1 MHILLGGITLKLFWE
16 IDEEGYYTLKKIN
29 EAEIAKAEK
38 KLGVTLPDT
47 YKKLILE
54 QNGGYTIHNA
64 FPTTHSNSW
73 AEDHIQFNHLL
84 GIAEDEG
91 IMDSA
96 YLIKEWELPEGLVL
110 INGDGHTWVA
120 MDYRKTKENPTIHYF
135 DVEMEEDFKLADS
148 FDKFIEGLYTAEYSV
163 DEEAVEG
170 EYEEEEEEHITKAE
184 LEAILEKEVAN
195 PADIHQ
201 ITKYPLQDLEEVEWF
216 FKRIK
221 SYIESVKDEDV
232 LFEVARS
239 IETILILR
247 VYTMPSNDIIKKTLF
262 EIVDIFEKTKIPQIT
277 VTAGNFAVNIDFLD

>member
-1 MHILLGGITLKLFWE
+1 MKSFWE

-120 MDYRKTKENPTIHYF
+120 MDYRKTKENPAIHYF

-148 FDKFIEGLYTAEYSV
+148 FDEFIQGLYTAEYTI
-163 DEEAVEG
+163 DEEAAEG
-170 EYEEEEEEHITKAE
+170 EYELSEVHLSKEE
-184 LEAILEKEVAN
+184 LEAIFELDVLDEENLYK
-195 PADIHQ
+195 IQ
-201 ITKYPLQDLEEVEWF
+201 YYPMVDLNEIEWF
-216 FKRIK
+216 FKK
-221 SYIESVKDEDV
+221 MQYHIEKTKDEDD
-232 LFEVARS
+232 LYEVAS
-239 IETILILR
+239 TVNNALLLNPNMPINDKINEILQQIAKFLEKDDEPLL
-247 VYTMPSNDIIKKTLF
+247 VNLGEHIAMKTS
-262 EIVDIFEKTKIPQIT
+262 
-277 VTAGNFAVNIDFLD
+277 FLY

>member
-1 MHILLGGITLKLFWE
+1 MKSFWE

-148 FDKFIEGLYTAEYSV
+148 FDEFIEGLYTAEYTV
-163 DEEAVEG
+163 DEEAAAA
-170 EYEEEEEEHITKAE
+170 EYELPEEHLSKEELKAIFE
-184 LEAILEKEVAN
+184 LDVLDEDNLYKI
-195 PADIHQ
+195 Q
-201 ITKYPLQDLEEVEWF
+201 YYPMVDLNEIEWF
-216 FKRIK
+216 FKK
-221 SYIESVKDEDV
+221 MQYHIEKTKDEDD
-232 LFEVARS
+232 LYEVAS
-239 IETILILR
+239 TINNALLLNPNMPINDKINEILQQIAKFLEK
-247 VYTMPSNDIIKKTLF
+247 NDEPLLVNLGEHIAMKTS
-262 EIVDIFEKTKIPQIT
+262 
-277 VTAGNFAVNIDFLD
+277 FLY

>member
-1 MHILLGGITLKLFWE
+1 MKSFWE

-84 GIAEDEG
+84 GIAEGEG

-96 YLIKEWELPEGLVL
+96 YLIKEWELPKGLVL
-110 INGDGHTWVA
+110 ISGDGHTWVA
-120 MDYRKTKENPTIHYF
+120 MDYRKTKENPAIHYF

-148 FDKFIEGLYTAEYSV
+148 FDEFIEGLYTAEYSV
-163 DEEAVEG
+163 DEEAAEG
-170 EYEEEEEEHITKAE
+170 EYEPLEDYLSKEE
-184 LEAILEKEVAN
+184 LEAIFKL
-195 PADIHQ
+195 DILDEDNLYKIQ
-201 ITKYPLQDLEEVEWF
+201 YYPMVDLNEIEWF
-216 FKRIK
+216 FKK
-221 SYIESVKDEDV
+221 MQYHIEKTKDEDD
-232 LFEVARS
+232 LYEVAS
-239 IETILILR
+239 TINNALLLNPNMPINDKINEILQQIAKFLEK
-247 VYTMPSNDIIKKTLF
+247 NDEPLLVNLGEHIAMKTS
-262 EIVDIFEKTKIPQIT
+262 
-277 VTAGNFAVNIDFLD
+277 FLY

>member
-1 MHILLGGITLKLFWE
+1 MKSFWE
-16 IDEEGYYTLKKIN
+16 IDEEGYYTLKKVN

-38 KLGVTLPDT
+38 KLGITLPDT

-120 MDYRKTKENPTIHYF
+120 MDYRKTKENPPIHYF
-135 DVEMEEDFKLADS
+135 DVEMGEDFKLANS
-148 FDKFIEGLYTAEYSV
+148 FDEFIQGLYTAEYTV
-163 DEEAVEG
+163 DEEAAKV
-170 EYEEEEEEHITKAE
+170 EYELTEVYLSKEE
-184 LEAILEKEVAN
+184 LEAIFELDVLDEENLYK
-195 PADIHQ
+195 IQ
-201 ITKYPLQDLEEVEWF
+201 YYPMVDLNEIEWF
-216 FKRIK
+216 FKK
-221 SYIESVKDEDV
+221 MQYHIEKTKDEDD
-232 LFEVARS
+232 LYEVAS
-239 IETILILR
+239 TINNALLLNPNMPINDKINEILQQIAKFLEK
-247 VYTMPSNDIIKKTLF
+247 NDEPLLVNLGEHIAMKTS
-262 EIVDIFEKTKIPQIT
+262 
-277 VTAGNFAVNIDFLD
+277 FLY

>member
-1 MHILLGGITLKLFWE
+1 MKLFWE

-38 KLGVTLPDT
+38 KLGITLPDT

-120 MDYRKTKENPTIHYF
+120 MDYRKTKENPAIHYF

-148 FDKFIEGLYTAEYSV
+148 FDEFIEGLYTAEYSV
-163 DEEAVEG
+163 DEEAAEG
-170 EYEEEEEEHITKAE
+170 EYEEEEEEYITKAE
-184 LEAILEKEVAN
+184 LEAILEKEAAN

>member
-1 MHILLGGITLKLFWE
+1 MKSFWE
-16 IDEEGYYTLKKIN
+16 IDDEGYYTLKKIN
-29 EAEIAKAEK
+29 EAEISKAEK
-38 KLGVTLPDT
+38 KLGVTLPGT

-120 MDYRKTKENPTIHYF
+120 MDYRKTKENPAIHYF

-148 FDKFIEGLYTAEYSV
+148 FDEFIQVLYTAEYTV
-163 DEEAVEG
+163 DEEAAEG
-170 EYEEEEEEHITKAE
+170 EYELSEVHLSKKE
-184 LEAILEKEVAN
+184 LEAIFELDVLDEENLYK
-195 PADIHQ
+195 IQ
-201 ITKYPLQDLEEVEWF
+201 YYPMVDLNEIEWF
-216 FKRIK
+216 FKK
-221 SYIESVKDEDV
+221 MQYHIEKTKDEDD
-232 LFEVARS
+232 LYEVAS
-239 IETILILR
+239 TINNVLLLNPNMPINDKINGNLNQIAKFLEKNKDPLIVNLGEHIA
-247 VYTMPSNDIIKKTLF
+247 MKTS
-262 EIVDIFEKTKIPQIT
+262 
-277 VTAGNFAVNIDFLD
+277 FLW

>member
-1 MHILLGGITLKLFWE
+1 MKSFWE

-73 AEDHIQFNHLL
+73 AEAHIQFNHLL

-148 FDKFIEGLYTAEYSV
+148 FDEFIEGLYTVEYSV
-163 DEEAVEG
+163 DEEAAEG
-170 EYEEEEEEHITKAE
+170 EYEEEEEEYITKAE
-184 LEAILEKEVAN
+184 LEAILEKEAPN

-221 SYIESVKDEDV
+221 SYIESVKEEDV

-247 VYTMPSNDIIKKTLF
+247 VDTMPSNDIIKKTLF

>member
-1 MHILLGGITLKLFWE
+1 MKSFWE
-16 IDEEGYYTLKKIN
+16 IDDEGYYTLKKIN
-29 EAEIAKAEK
+29 AEEVAKAEK

-54 QNGGYTIHNA
+54 QNGGYTVHNA

-120 MDYRKTKENPTIHYF
+120 MDYRKTKENPAIHYF

-148 FDKFIEGLYTAEYSV
+148 FDEFIEGLYTAEYTI
-163 DEEAVEG
+163 DEEVAEG
-170 EYEEEEEEHITKAE
+170 EYELSEVHLSKEE
-184 LEAILEKEVAN
+184 LEAIFELDVLDEENLYK
-195 PADIHQ
+195 IQ
-201 ITKYPLQDLEEVEWF
+201 YYPMVDLNEIEWF
-216 FKRIK
+216 FKK
-221 SYIESVKDEDV
+221 MQYHIEKTKDEDD
-232 LFEVARS
+232 LYEVAS
-239 IETILILR
+239 TINNVLLLNPN
-247 VYTMPSNDIIKKTLF
+247 MPINDKINENLNQIAKFLEKNDDPLLVNLGEHIAMKTS
-262 EIVDIFEKTKIPQIT
+262 
-277 VTAGNFAVNIDFLD
+277 FLY

>member
-1 MHILLGGITLKLFWE
+1 MKSFWE
-16 IDEEGYYTLKKIN
+16 IDEEGYYTLKKID

-47 YKKLILE
+47 YKKLIME
-54 QNGGYTIHNA
+54 QNGGYAVHNA

-84 GIAEDEG
+84 GIAEGEG

-120 MDYRKTKENPTIHYF
+120 MDYRKTKENPAIHYF

-148 FDKFIEGLYTAEYSV
+148 FDEFIEGLYTVEYSV
-163 DEEAVEG
+163 DEEVADG
-170 EYEEEEEEHITKAE
+170 EYEEEEEEEEEYITKAE
-184 LEAILEKEVAN
+184 LEAILEKEAPD

-232 LFEVARS
+232 LYEVAAS
-239 IETILILR
+239 IDTILILR
-247 VYTMPSNDIIKKTLF
+247 VDTMPSNDIIKKTLF
-262 EIVDIFEKTKIPQIT
+262 EIVDIFEKTEIPQIT

>member
-1 MHILLGGITLKLFWE
+1 MKSFWE

-73 AEDHIQFNHLL
+73 AEDHIRFNHLL

-91 IMDSA
+91 IMESA

-148 FDKFIEGLYTAEYSV
+148 FDEFIDGLYTAEYSV
-163 DEEAVEG
+163 DEEAAEG
-170 EYEEEEEEHITKAE
+170 EYEEEEEEYITKAE
-184 LEAILEKEVAN
+184 LEAILEKEAAN

>member
-1 MHILLGGITLKLFWE
+1 MKSFWE
-16 IDEEGYYTLKKIN
+16 IDEESYYTLKKIS
-29 EAEIAKAEK
+29 EAEISKAEK

-120 MDYRKTKENPTIHYF
+120 MDYRKTKKNPAIHYF

-148 FDKFIEGLYTAEYSV
+148 FDEFVERLYTAEYTV
-163 DEEAVEG
+163 DEEATEV
-170 EYEEEEEEHITKAE
+170 EYELSEVHLSKEE
-184 LEAILEKEVAN
+184 LEAIFELDVLDEENLYK
-195 PADIHQ
+195 IQ
-201 ITKYPLQDLEEVEWF
+201 YYPMVDLNEIEWF
-216 FKRIK
+216 FKK
-221 SYIESVKDEDV
+221 MQYHIEKTKDEDA
-232 LFEVARS
+232 LYQVAD
-239 IETILILR
+239 TINNILLLNPNMPINNNIKGLVQQISDFLQSNEDPLVVNVGELILSE
-247 VYTMPSNDIIKKTLF
+247 VESII
-262 EIVDIFEKTKIPQIT
+262 
-277 VTAGNFAVNIDFLD
+277 

>member
-1 MHILLGGITLKLFWE
+1 MKSFWE
-16 IDEEGYYTLKKIN
+16 IDEEGYYTLKKIS
-29 EAEIAKAEK
+29 EAEISKAEK
-38 KLGVTLPDT
+38 KLGVTFPDT

-120 MDYRKTKENPTIHYF
+120 MDYRKTKENPAIHYF

-148 FDKFIEGLYTAEYSV
+148 FDEFIEGLYTVEYSV
-163 DEEAVEG
+163 DEEVADG
-170 EYEEEEEEHITKAE
+170 EYEEEEEEEYITKAE
-184 LEAILEKEVAN
+184 LEAILEKEAPD

-232 LFEVARS
+232 LYEVAAS
-239 IETILILR
+239 IDTILILR
-247 VYTMPSNDIIKKTLF
+247 VDTMPSNDIIKKTLF
-262 EIVDIFEKTKIPQIT
+262 EIVDIFEKTEIPQIT

>member
-1 MHILLGGITLKLFWE
+1 MKSFWE

-29 EAEIAKAEK
+29 EAEIAKVEK

-120 MDYRKTKENPTIHYF
+120 MDYRKTKENPAIHYF

-148 FDKFIEGLYTAEYSV
+148 FDEFIEELYTAEYSV
-163 DEEAVEG
+163 DEEAAAA
-170 EYEEEEEEHITKAE
+170 EYELPEEHLSKEELKAIFE
-184 LEAILEKEVAN
+184 LDVLDEDNLYKI
-195 PADIHQ
+195 Q
-201 ITKYPLQDLEEVEWF
+201 YYPMVDLNEIEWF
-216 FKRIK
+216 FKK
-221 SYIESVKDEDV
+221 MQYHIEKTKDEDD
-232 LFEVARS
+232 LYEVADTIINILLLNPNMPINNNIKELMQQIS
-239 IETILILR
+239 NFLQSNEDPLVVNVGELILIE
-247 VYTMPSNDIIKKTLF
+247 VESII
-262 EIVDIFEKTKIPQIT
+262 
-277 VTAGNFAVNIDFLD
+277 

>member
-1 MHILLGGITLKLFWE
+1 MKSFWE
-16 IDEEGYYTLKKIN
+16 IDDEGYYTLKKIT
-29 EAEIAKAEK
+29 AEEVAKAEK

-54 QNGGYTIHNA
+54 QNGGYIVHNA

-120 MDYRKTKENPTIHYF
+120 MDYRKTKENPAIHYF

-148 FDKFIEGLYTAEYSV
+148 FDEFIQGLYTAEYTV
-163 DEEAVEG
+163 DEEAAEG
-170 EYEEEEEEHITKAE
+170 EYELSEVHLSKEE
-184 LEAILEKEVAN
+184 LEAIFELDVLDEGNLYKIQYYPMVDLKE
-195 PADIHQ
+195 I
-201 ITKYPLQDLEEVEWF
+201 EWF
-216 FKRIK
+216 FKMMQ
-221 SYIESVKDEDV
+221 YHIEKTKDEDD
-232 LFEVARS
+232 LYEVAS
-239 IETILILR
+239 TINNVLLLNPNMPINDKINGNLNQIAKFLEKNKDPLILNLGEHIA
-247 VYTMPSNDIIKKTLF
+247 MKTS
-262 EIVDIFEKTKIPQIT
+262 
-277 VTAGNFAVNIDFLD
+277 FLY

>member
-1 MHILLGGITLKLFWE
+1 MHILLGGITLKSFWE
-16 IDEEGYYTLKKIN
+16 IDEKGYYTLKKIN
-29 EAEIAKAEK
+29 AEEIAKAEK
-38 KLGVTLPDT
+38 KLGITLPDT

-110 INGDGHTWVA
+110 INGDGHTWVT
-120 MDYRKTKENPTIHYF
+120 MDYRKTKENPAIHYF

-148 FDKFIEGLYTAEYSV
+148 FDEFIEGLYTVEYSV
-163 DEEAVEG
+163 DEEVAEG
-170 EYEEEEEEHITKAE
+170 EYEEEEEYITKAE
-184 LEAILEKEVAN
+184 LEAILEKEAPD

-232 LFEVARS
+232 LYEVAAS
-239 IETILILR
+239 IDTILILR
-247 VYTMPSNDIIKKTLF
+247 VDTMPSNDIIKKTLF
-262 EIVDIFEKTKIPQIT
+262 EIVDIFEKTEIPQIT

>member
-1 MHILLGGITLKLFWE
+1 MKSFWE
-16 IDEEGYYTLKKIN
+16 IDEEGYYTLKKIT
-29 EAEIAKAEK
+29 AEEVAKAEK

-54 QNGGYTIHNA
+54 QNGGNTIHNA

-120 MDYRKTKENPTIHYF
+120 MDYRKTKENPAIHYF

-148 FDKFIEGLYTAEYSV
+148 FDEFIEGLYTVEYTV
-163 DEEAVEG
+163 DEEAAEG
-170 EYEEEEEEHITKAE
+170 ENELSEVHLSKEE
-184 LEAILEKEVAN
+184 LEAIFELDVLDEGNLYKIQYYPMVDLKE
-195 PADIHQ
+195 I
-201 ITKYPLQDLEEVEWF
+201 EWL
-216 FKRIK
+216 FKK
-221 SYIESVKDEDV
+221 MQYHIENTKDEDV
-232 LFEVARS
+232 LYQVAD
-239 IETILILR
+239 TILCIFLLNQNMPINEKISEILHQIAKFLEK
-247 VYTMPSNDIIKKTLF
+247 NDDPLL
-262 EIVDIFEKTKIPQIT
+262 
-277 VTAGNFAVNIDFLD
+277 VNLGENIAMETSFLY

>member
-1 MHILLGGITLKLFWE
+1 MKSFWE
-16 IDEEGYYTLKKIN
+16 IDDEGYYTLKKIT
-29 EAEIAKAEK
+29 AEEVAKAEK

-54 QNGGYTIHNA
+54 QNGGYIIHNA

-120 MDYRKTKENPTIHYF
+120 MDYQKTKENPAIHYF

-148 FDKFIEGLYTAEYSV
+148 FDEFIEGLYTAEYTA
-163 DEEAVEG
+163 DEEAAEG
-170 EYEEEEEEHITKAE
+170 EYELSEVHLSKEE
-184 LEAILEKEVAN
+184 LEAIFELDVLDEGNLQK
-195 PADIHQ
+195 IQ
-201 ITKYPLQDLEEVEWF
+201 YYPMVDLNEIKWF
-216 FKRIK
+216 FKK
-221 SYIESVKDEDV
+221 MQYHIEKTRDEDD
-232 LFEVARS
+232 LYEVAS
-239 IETILILR
+239 TINNVLLLNPNMPINDKINGNLNQIAKFLEKNKDPLIVNLGEHIA
-247 VYTMPSNDIIKKTLF
+247 MKTS
-262 EIVDIFEKTKIPQIT
+262 
-277 VTAGNFAVNIDFLD
+277 FL

>member
-1 MHILLGGITLKLFWE
+1 MKSFWE
-16 IDEEGYYTLKKIN
+16 IDEEGYHTLKKIN

-38 KLGVTLPDT
+38 KLGITLPDT

-96 YLIKEWELPEGLVL
+96 YLIEEWELPEGLVL

-120 MDYRKTKENPTIHYF
+120 MDYRKTKENPAIHYF

-148 FDKFIEGLYTAEYSV
+148 FDEFIEGLYTVEYTV
-163 DEEAVEG
+163 DEEAAAA
-170 EYEEEEEEHITKAE
+170 EY
-184 LEAILEKEVAN
+184 
-195 PADIHQ
+195 
-201 ITKYPLQDLEEVEWF
+201 
-216 FKRIK
+216 
-221 SYIESVKDEDV
+221 
-232 LFEVARS
+232 
-239 IETILILR
+239 
-247 VYTMPSNDIIKKTLF
+247 
-262 EIVDIFEKTKIPQIT
+262 
-277 VTAGNFAVNIDFLD
+277 DFLKII

>member
-1 MHILLGGITLKLFWE
+1 MKSFWE

-38 KLGVTLPDT
+38 KLGVSLPDT

-91 IMDSA
+91 IMESA

-110 INGDGHTWVA
+110 IFGDGHTWVT
-120 MDYRKTKENPTIHYF
+120 MDYRKTKENPASHYY

-148 FDKFIEGLYTAEYSV
+148 FDEFIEGLYTVEYSV
-163 DEEAVEG
+163 DEEAAEG
-170 EYEEEEEEHITKAE
+170 EYELSEVHLSKEE
-184 LEAILEKEVAN
+184 LEAIFELDVLDEENLYK
-195 PADIHQ
+195 IQ
-201 ITKYPLQDLEEVEWF
+201 YYPMVDLNEIEWF
-216 FKRIK
+216 FKK
-221 SYIESVKDEDV
+221 MQYHIEKTKDEDD
-232 LFEVARS
+232 LYEVAS
-239 IETILILR
+239 TVNNALLLNPNMPINDKINEILQQIAKFLEK
-247 VYTMPSNDIIKKTLF
+247 NDEPLLVNLGEHIAMKTS
-262 EIVDIFEKTKIPQIT
+262 
-277 VTAGNFAVNIDFLD
+277 FLY

>member
-1 MHILLGGITLKLFWE
+1 MKLFWE

-38 KLGVTLPDT
+38 KLGITLPDT

-120 MDYRKTKENPTIHYF
+120 MDYRKTKENPAIHYF

-148 FDKFIEGLYTAEYSV
+148 FDEFIEGLYTAKYSV
-163 DEEAVEG
+163 DEEAAEG
-170 EYEEEEEEHITKAE
+170 EYEEEEEEYITKAE
-184 LEAILEKEVAN
+184 LEAILEKEAAN

>member
-1 MHILLGGITLKLFWE
+1 LKSFWE
-16 IDEEGYYTLKKIN
+16 IDDEGYYTLKKIT
-29 EAEIAKAEK
+29 AEEVAKAEK

-54 QNGGYTIHNA
+54 QNGGYTVHNA

-120 MDYRKTKENPTIHYF
+120 MDYRKTKENPAIHYF

-148 FDKFIEGLYTAEYSV
+148 FDEFIEGLYTVEYTV
-163 DEEAVEG
+163 DEEATEV
-170 EYEEEEEEHITKAE
+170 EYELTEDNLSKEE
-184 LEAILEKEVAN
+184 LEAIFEL
-195 PADIHQ
+195 DILDEDNLYKIQ
-201 ITKYPLQDLEEVEWF
+201 YYPMVDLNEIEWF
-216 FKRIK
+216 FKK
-221 SYIESVKDEDV
+221 MQYHIEKTKDEDA
-232 LFEVARS
+232 LYQVADTFNNILLLNPNMPINNNIKELVQQIS
-239 IETILILR
+239 DFLQSNEDPLVVNVGELIL
-247 VYTMPSNDIIKKTLF
+247 SEFESII
-262 EIVDIFEKTKIPQIT
+262 
-277 VTAGNFAVNIDFLD
+277 

>member
-1 MHILLGGITLKLFWE
+1 MKSFWE
-16 IDEEGYYTLKKIN
+16 IDDEGYYTLKKIT
-29 EAEIAKAEK
+29 AEEVAKAEK

-54 QNGGYTIHNA
+54 QNGGYTVHNA

-120 MDYRKTKENPTIHYF
+120 MDYRKTKENPAIHYF

-148 FDKFIEGLYTAEYSV
+148 FDEFIEGLYTVEYTV
-163 DEEAVEG
+163 DEEATEV
-170 EYEEEEEEHITKAE
+170 EYELTEDNLSKEE
-184 LEAILEKEVAN
+184 LEAIFEL
-195 PADIHQ
+195 DILDEDNLYKIQ
-201 ITKYPLQDLEEVEWF
+201 YYPMVDLNEIEWF
-216 FKRIK
+216 FKK
-221 SYIESVKDEDV
+221 MQYHIEKTKDEDA
-232 LFEVARS
+232 LYQVADTFNNILLLNPNMPINNNIKELVQQIS
-239 IETILILR
+239 DFLQSNEDPLVVNVGELIL
-247 VYTMPSNDIIKKTLF
+247 SEFESII
-262 EIVDIFEKTKIPQIT
+262 
-277 VTAGNFAVNIDFLD
+277 